1 MFLWNLNFR
10 QIVPWSEQ
18 GMWSI
23 IAGDGSLQPVY
34 RALRDMPK

>member
-10 QIVPWSEQ
+10 QIVLGSEQ

-23 IAGDGSLQPVY
+23 IEQDGSPLPVY
-34 RALRDMPK
+34 TALRDMAK